1 MSSESYLDEDG
12 PAGRRYSVDGVT
24 VRVTASSAGDIKV
37 SSWPD
42 GIYNHELTPERL
54 REISKMFAEA
64 AEGVEELREEGGADG

>member
-1 MSSESYLDEDG
+1 MSSKSYLDEDG

-24 VRVTASSAGDIKV
+24 VRVTASSAGDINV

-42 GIYNHELTPERL
+42 GTYNYKMSPERL

-64 AEGVEELREEGGADG
+64 AEGVEELREEGAADG